1 VHYENNIVQIK
12 KSSEILSILI
22 DMTDEGK
29 FLKISP
35 WWRGFNGVVEEVSED
50 CWIAR
55 GVCKKS

>member
-1 VHYENNIVQIK
+1 MNPIDVIKCIKNRIK
-12 KSSEILSILI
+12 K
-22 DMTDEGK
+22 GK